1 MTMAN
6 TFSDIRKTRNFP
18 NPVFVYAD
26 ETPLMNHVL
35 EKKINILIHLANA
48 DGHFDVTEK
57 AFIKDL
63 LAERGVDH
71 KQLEEVLAKDSLKD
85 MHTIVDKEQALYWAL
100 QLVRVDGVLH
110 TDEVSFCKTVAFRL
124 KFLPEVVDAY
134 KDKEL
139 PGFNIFKREVEP
151 FRTFTD

>member
-1 MTMAN
+1 
-6 TFSDIRKTRNFP
+6 
-18 NPVFVYAD
+18 
-26 ETPLMNHVL
+26 MNQVL

-63 LAERGVDH
+63 LVERGVDH
-71 KQLEEVLAKDSLKD
+71 KQLDEALSKDSLKD
-85 MHTIVDKEQALYWAL
+85 IHTIVDKEQALYWAL

-110 TDEVSFCKTVAFRL
+110 TDEIAFCKTVAFRL

-134 KDKEL
+134 KDKAL
-139 PGFNIFKREVEP
+139 PEFNVFKIEVEP
-151 FRTFTD
+151 FRTFTVRD